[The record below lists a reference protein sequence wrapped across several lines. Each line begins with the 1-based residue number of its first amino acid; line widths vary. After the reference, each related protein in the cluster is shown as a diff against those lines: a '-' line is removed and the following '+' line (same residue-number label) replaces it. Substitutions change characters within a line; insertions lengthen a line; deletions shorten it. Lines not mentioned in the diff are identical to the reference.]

1 MKLWHDNG
9 VNQTAN
15 TPILNPIDNLQEMLS
30 AQHPGVRVTGPRHS
44 GEKTLAKAVF
54 PEWAYVSL
62 EKPEI
67 REFVLTDPWG
77 FNAPS

>member
-1 MKLWHDNG
+1 
-9 VNQTAN
+9 
-15 TPILNPIDNLQEMLS
+15 MLS

-54 PEWAYVSL
+54 PEWAYVFL